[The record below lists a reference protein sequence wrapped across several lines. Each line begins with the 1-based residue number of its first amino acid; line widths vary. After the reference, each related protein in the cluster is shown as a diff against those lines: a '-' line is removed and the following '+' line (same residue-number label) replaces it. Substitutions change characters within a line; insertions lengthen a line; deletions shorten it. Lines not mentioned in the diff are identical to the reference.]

1 MWWWDFGIDDSVLGL
16 GEWVEMWM
24 GLRFVHGSILGG
36 LRVYVEGGLGFKAHG
51 VWGTMRLGFC

>member
-36 LRVYVEGGLGFKAHG
+36 LGF
-51 VWGTMRLGFC
+51 M